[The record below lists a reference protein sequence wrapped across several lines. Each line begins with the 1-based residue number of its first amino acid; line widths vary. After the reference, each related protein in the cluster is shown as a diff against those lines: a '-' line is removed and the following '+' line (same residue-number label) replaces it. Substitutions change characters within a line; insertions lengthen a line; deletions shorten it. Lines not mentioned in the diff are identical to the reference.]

1 MTDSFQEV
9 VLNRLNFFS
18 SEQGYIRNSLSKQHG
33 NINKL
38 LKARNEYYNSQHD
51 DQATK
56 SISSNALSV
65 YKAELEGNS
74 LNLYG
79 NGVTPLFK
87 KKRIDELNIS
97 NINNYLSRDH
107 SIKWTPRFKLNKVIS
122 GHKGWVRSIDIDPS
136 NNFFV
141 SGSTDKLIKF
151 WDLSSG
157 ILKLTLTG
165 HVAAVRKVLFSERH
179 PFLFSCSE
187 DKTMKCWDL
196 EQNRIVRNYA
206 RHSSGIYCL
215 DIHPRLDIVAT
226 GSRDGSVVLWDIRTR
241 ESIHLFKNHKAA
253 ISSILM
259 QSIEPQ
265 LISGS
270 YDRTIRTWDIV
281 AGKSRDI
288 LTRHIKPIRALA
300 KHPIHYSFLSAG
312 ADCIKIWEGENSTYL
327 KDLSSSQS
335 IINTIAIKSQENNS
349 IILAGCDNGL
359 LHFWDYETGTLY
371 DTIQSTI
378 QPGSVEAENSILDCK
393 LDRKESILI
402 TGECDKTIKIWN
414 LKGDELI

>member
-1 MTDSFQEV
+1 MTDYFQEI
-9 VLNRLNFFS
+9 VLERLNFFS
-18 SEQGYIRNSLSKQHG
+18 SEQGYIRNSFSKQFE

-38 LKARNEYYNSQHD
+38 LKARSEYCKSQTGD
-51 DQATK
+51 YASK
-56 SISSNALSV
+56 SVPCDALAPYRAE
-65 YKAELEGNS
+65 YKYSS

-79 NGVTPLFK
+79 NTEAPLFK

-97 NINNYLSRDH
+97 NINEYIARDH
-107 SIKWTPRFKLNKVIS
+107 SIKWAPRFKLNKVIS
-122 GHKGWVRSIDIDPS
+122 GHKGWVRSIAVDPS

-141 SGSTDKLIKF
+141 SGSSDKLIKF
-151 WDLSSG
+151 WDINSG

-165 HVAAVRKVLFSERH
+165 HIAAVRKVLLSERH

-253 ISSILM
+253 VSSILM
-259 QSIEPQ
+259 QSVEPQ

-312 ADCIKIWEGENSTYL
+312 ADCIKIWEGEDSTYL
-327 KDLSSSQS
+327 RDLSSSQS
-335 IINTIAIKSQENNS
+335 IINTITIKSQENNS
-349 IILAGCDNGL
+349 IVLAGCDNGQ

-371 DTIQSTI
+371 DTIQSSI

-393 LDRKESILI
+393 FDRTESVLI

-414 LKGDELI
+414 LKSAELI